1 MGAPDRFAKFRE
13 AKSQL
18 RLRAKIR
25 RQLFEG
31 KALFQVKKAPLDS
44 KQC

>member
-1 MGAPDRFAKFRE
+1 MGAPDRFAKFQE

-18 RLRAKIR
+18 WLHGKIR
-25 RQLFEG
+25 RQLFQG
-31 KALFQVKKAPLDS
+31 KALFQGKKAPLDS

>member
-13 AKSQL
+13 GKSQL
-18 RLRAKIR
+18 WFHAKIR
-25 RQLFEG
+25 RQLFEE
-31 KALFQVKKAPLDS
+31 KALLQVKKAPLDS